1 MSKCNK
7 CKIEIL
13 DDAIMCP
20 LCHRVLEH
28 EDVESVERM
37 DENHGSYSVMYPD
50 VELSMRKLRRIIRI
64 TIFAAVLLEGIALFV
79 NYVTDFD
86 IKWSF
91 VSAVVLAYGCFTLI
105 YSAEKKKSLQR
116 KIVMQTLLGL
126 VLIVLIDVS
135 LGFRGWSLS
144 FGLPSMILLV
154 DIGLFVL
161 MLVDSA
167 NWQNFIMALIWIFVI
182 SVICAIPIFLGFV
195 EFPLVGII
203 SVVVTAVFLAG
214 TIVIGDKQ
222 AEGEIKRRFHI

>member
-116 KIVMQTLLGL
+116 KIVMQTRT
-126 VLIVLIDVS
+126 
-135 LGFRGWSLS
+135 FQCN
-144 FGLPSMILLV
+144 M
-154 DIGLFVL
+154 
-161 MLVDSA
+161 
-167 NWQNFIMALIWIFVI
+167 
-182 SVICAIPIFLGFV
+182 
-195 EFPLVGII
+195 
-203 SVVVTAVFLAG
+203 
-214 TIVIGDKQ
+214 
-222 AEGEIKRRFHI
+222 